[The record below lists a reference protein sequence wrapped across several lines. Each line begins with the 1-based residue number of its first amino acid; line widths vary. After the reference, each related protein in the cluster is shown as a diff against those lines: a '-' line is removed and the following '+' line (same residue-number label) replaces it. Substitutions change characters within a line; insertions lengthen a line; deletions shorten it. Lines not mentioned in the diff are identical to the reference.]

1 MKDYL
6 VLFLIIFISC
16 EDERIVII
24 EDTGTLPKVCI
35 SVDEQHLWSPDSGL
49 YVIGSNGKEMCG
61 QIANYNQKWEF
72 PASIKLIEHGEQLFD
87 EKVGLRIKGGCSR
100 SSSMKSIGIYWR
112 GEYGNKKLSYPIFEE
127 SSINSYKRLFIRNS
141 GNDFGETQIKDIS
154 INSIIKGYANIETQ
168 EYKQCV
174 VYLNEEYWG
183 IYNIREML
191 TKHYFAE
198 HFGYGKE
205 NIDLLEGSE
214 LNPSADDGN
223 TNDYMNNV
231 ANFILSN
238 DLSNINNYNHIANL
252 IDIESY
258 IDYIIVNTY
267 IGNRDWPQN
276 NIKWWKDRTVVD
288 SKWRW
293 VLFDTDLSLELS
305 RVERVWIGNL
315 IGQPINEDEG
325 LFFIFNNLLKNKAFI
340 QIFLNRYLYFIENV
354 FEEERVAS
362 LIIRNKNNINIEYNN
377 FRAKWKVLNKSQWEN
392 EVEKM
397 ITFNIQ
403 RNQIMK
409 KVIEKLQHDN
419 N

>member
-1 MKDYL
+1 M
-6 VLFLIIFISC
+6 
-16 EDERIVII
+16 
-24 EDTGTLPKVCI
+24 
-35 SVDEQHLWSPDSGL
+35 
-49 YVIGSNGKEMCG
+49 
-61 QIANYNQKWEF
+61 
-72 PASIKLIEHGEQLFD
+72 
-87 EKVGLRIKGGCSR
+87 
-100 SSSMKSIGIYWR
+100 
-112 GEYGNKKLSYPIFEE
+112 
-127 SSINSYKRLFIRNS
+127 
-141 GNDFGETQIKDIS
+141 
-154 INSIIKGYANIETQ
+154 
-168 EYKQCV
+168 
-174 VYLNEEYWG
+174 
-183 IYNIREML
+183 
-191 TKHYFAE
+191 
-198 HFGYGKE
+198 
-205 NIDLLEGSE
+205 
-214 LNPSADDGN
+214 
-223 TNDYMNNV
+223 
-231 ANFILSN
+231 
-238 DLSNINNYNHIANL
+238 
-252 IDIESY
+252 
-258 IDYIIVNTY
+258 
-267 IGNRDWPQN
+267 
-276 NIKWWKDRTVVD
+276 
-288 SKWRW
+288 KWRW